1 MSPRIDTLS
10 SPGTVEPI
18 GNGASLRMGERG
30 VIWLDI
36 EGCPSGPILSRYD
49 RIEVAERHL
58 VDWRGPRGA
67 AYIAAVKAR
76 DVRAQRL
83 AARQVGA

>member
-1 MSPRIDTLS
+1 VSTQIDTLS
-10 SPGTVEPI
+10 SPGTIEHL

-30 VIWLDI
+30 IVWLDI
-36 EGCPSGPILSRYD
+36 EGHPSGPVLGRYD
-49 RIEVAERHL
+49 RVEVAERHL
-58 VDWRGPRGA
+58 GDWRGPRGG

-83 AARQVGA
+83 TARRIGA